1 VGLTLT
7 VLGCSGS
14 YPAPDVPCSGYLV
27 RSDTTA
33 VVIDLGHGA
42 FAELQR
48 HLDVADLDAVVL
60 THAHPDHWIDL
71 TGLRILTHY
80 DRGIDHVPVWG
91 TEETRHM
98 VATVASGI
106 EPAFAWQPL
115 GPRGSFTIGDLELR
129 IERTDHYVET
139 YAIRVEGPE
148 GGSLLYSSDTGPGW
162 SPAELGRDVDLAL
175 VESSYL
181 DAEEL
186 GEVLH
191 LCADMAGAG
200 ARAAGA
206 RRLVLTHLVPGADP
220 EAHARRAAAAYGG
233 PVDVARP
240 GAVYRL

>member
-1 VGLTLT
+1 MGLTLT

-33 VVIDLGHGA
+33 VVLDLGHGA

-60 THAHPDHWIDL
+60 THAHPDHWVDL

-80 DRGIDHVPVWG
+80 GRGIDDVPVWG
-91 TEETRHM
+91 TDETRHM
-98 VATVASGI
+98 VATVAGGI
-106 EPAFAWQPL
+106 APAFAWHTL
-115 GPRGSFTIGDLELR
+115 GAEPVITIGDLELR

-139 YAIRVEGPE
+139 YAVRVTGPD
-148 GGSLLYSSDTGPGW
+148 GRSLVYSSDTGPGW

-181 DAEEL
+181 DADEL
-186 GEVLH
+186 GDVLH
-191 LCADMAGAG
+191 LCADMAGAA
-200 ARAAGA
+200 ARDARA

-220 EAHARRAAAAYGG
+220 DAHARRAAAAYGG
-233 PVDVARP
+233 PVDVASP
-240 GAVYRL
+240 GAVYAL